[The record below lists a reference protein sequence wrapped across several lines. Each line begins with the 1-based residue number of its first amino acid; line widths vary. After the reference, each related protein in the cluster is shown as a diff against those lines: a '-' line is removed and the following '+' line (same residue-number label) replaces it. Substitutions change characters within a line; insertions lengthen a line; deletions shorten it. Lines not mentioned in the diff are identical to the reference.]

1 MNPTPST
8 HADWVQ
14 DALMRYEGALV
25 RYAMR
30 ITGDMET
37 ARDVV
42 QDTFLRLCDADRGEV
57 GDYLVQ
63 WLYRVC
69 RNRALDVLKKENRMQ
84 ALAEGQAESRPDT
97 KPAPGAVAEG
107 RETEALVHAVLAG
120 LPEKNQEIF
129 RLKFQHELSY
139 QEISEVT
146 GHDLIS

>member
-14 DALMRYEGALV
+14 DALIRYEGALV

-42 QDTFLRLCDADRGEV
+42 QDTFLRLCDADRDQVGE
-57 GDYLVQ
+57 YLAP

-69 RNRALDVLKKENRMQ
+69 RNRAIDARLCEGDACERLQIHELDVHNVGDSMDVTLN
-84 ALAEGQAESRPDT
+84 AYSRNLGRDF
-97 KPAPGAVAEG
+97 AVSAN
-107 RETEALVHAVLAG
+107 LIVC
-120 LPEKNQEIF
+120 P
-129 RLKFQHELSY
+129 
-139 QEISEVT
+139 SEVT
-146 GHDLIS
+146 CE